1 MEFAIHND
9 TINHNTYVEQQQ
21 CVCVCVT
28 WSNSLCTK
36 DLWHNN
42 IEENMVKEVVQDKK
56 VAVMYIEGK
65 KDLADMYTKEMKD
78 MSHFI
83 L

>member
-1 MEFAIHND
+1 
-9 TINHNTYVEQQQ
+9 
-21 CVCVCVT
+21 
-28 WSNSLCTK
+28 
-36 DLWHNN
+36 
-42 IEENMVKEVVQDKK
+42 MVKEVVQDKK

-83 L
+83 LEPFEILS